1 VVLVRCCRPSR
12 RGDLPTFVGFGSRC
26 GCWMFSVVVVVV
38 VVVGG
43 GSYIRDDELR
53 SFVEA

>member
-26 GCWMFSVVVVVV
+26 GCWTFSVVVV